1 MKVTIRKI
9 GNFYHVFDE
18 DVYILYYLFHYKI
31 YQGKCGFPKS
41 AYNKVIQKLEECRI
55 SYENMIDH
63 ESKDFGKKNQYLR
76 FVQKGKKKMEFE
88 SRKKNIFEEA
98 KKLSVEEL
106 DELLGMMEN
115 YICER

>member
-1 MKVTIRKI
+1 MRVTIRKI

-55 SYENMIDH
+55 SYENKVLKMMQEEQMSEEKRIADI
-63 ESKDFGKKNQYLR
+63 KKR
-76 FVQKGKKKMEFE
+76 AKEFKIT
-88 SRKKNIFEEA
+88 S
-98 KKLSVEEL
+98 
-106 DELLGMMEN
+106 
-115 YICER
+115 Y